1 MTGWKG
7 TWNALPAATQGTALM
22 FLSSMCY
29 ALTFVTIRQLG
40 ETFSVYQ
47 LVLFRTFLGTAV
59 MMPWVMRSGIGALR
73 TKRRGVYALR
83 AIAVYTGNLT
93 WFYALTNI
101 TLADATTLS
110 FTAPL
115 FAVVILAVWLKEKL
129 DAWRLAALL
138 IGLGGAV
145 VIIRPGFAEIHIA
158 TIGMIYTAVTYGY
171 AMAATRALTLTEN
184 SKAVVFYMFAINLP
198 VSAGPAIAHWTMPGW
213 VDLPWIV
220 AFGILSLWS
229 QSLMTKSF
237 ALAEAAVV
245 MPTFYL
251 QLPLVA
257 LLGFLLFAQ
266 VPEIWLIPGAA
277 MIIGG
282 SYLSVWS
289 EARKR
294 RRAAAGRSAP
304 AADE

>member
-1 MTGWKG
+1 MKAPAAWT
-7 TWNALPAATQGTALM
+7 ALPAVSRGTVLM

-29 ALTFVTIRQLG
+29 ALTFVTIKKLG
-40 ETFSVYQ
+40 DSFSVYQ
-47 LVLFRTFLGTAV
+47 LVLFRTFLGTVV
-59 MMPWVMRSGIGALR
+59 MLPWVMRAGPAALKTRRWGIYG
-73 TKRRGVYALR
+73 LR
-83 AIAVYTGNLT
+83 AVAVYSGNLC
-93 WFYALTNI
+93 WFYALTHI

-115 FAVVILAVWLKEKL
+115 FAAVILAVWLKERL
-129 DAWRLAALL
+129 DAWRLTALL
-138 IGLGGAV
+138 IGLGGAL

-158 TIGMIYTAVTYGY
+158 TIGMVYTAISYGA
-171 AMAATRALTLTEN
+171 AMAITRALTLTEN
-184 SKAVVFYMFAINLP
+184 SNAVVFYMFALNLP
-198 VSAGPAIAHWTMPGW
+198 LSLVPGVVHWTTPGGE
-213 VDLPWIV
+213 DLIWIA
-220 AFGILSLWS
+220 AFGLLSLYS

-257 LLGFLLFAQ
+257 LLGFLMFDQL
-266 VPEIWLIPGAA
+266 PEIWLVPGAI

-294 RRAAAGRSAP
+294 RRAAAGDGTEAQ
-304 AADE
+304 

>member
-1 MTGWKG
+1 MNGLRNAWA
-7 TWNALPAATQGTALM
+7 ALPPATQGTALM
-22 FLSSMCY
+22 FLSSMFY
-29 ALTFVTIRQLG
+29 ALTFVTVKKLG
-40 ETFSVYQ
+40 DSFSVYQ

-59 MMPWVMRSGIGALR
+59 MLPWVMRSGVSALK
-73 TKRRGVYALR
+73 TRRWGIYWFR
-83 AIAVYTGNLT
+83 AVAVYTGNLC

-115 FAVVILAVWLKEKL
+115 FAAVILAFWLKERL
-129 DAWRLAALL
+129 DGWRLAALL
-138 IGLGGAV
+138 IGLGGAF

-158 TIGMIYTAVTYGY
+158 TIGMIYTAISYGA
-171 AMAATRALTLTEN
+171 AMAITRALTLTEN
-184 SKAVVFYMFAINLP
+184 SNAVVFYMFALNLP
-198 VSAGPAIAHWTMPGW
+198 LSFVPGVMHWTTPGW
-213 VDLPWIV
+213 EDALWIA
-220 AFGILSLWS
+220 AFGLLSLYS

-257 LLGFLLFAQ
+257 LLGFLMFDQL
-266 VPEIWLIPGAA
+266 PEIWLIPGAI
-277 MIIGG
+277 MIVGG

-294 RRAAAGRSAP
+294 RRAKAEGGAA
-304 AADE
+304 

>member
-1 MTGWKG
+1 MKAAAAWA
-7 TWNALPAATQGTALM
+7 ALPAVSRGTVLM

-29 ALTFVTIRQLG
+29 ALTFVTIKKLG
-40 ETFSVYQ
+40 DSFSVYQ
-47 LVLFRTFLGTAV
+47 LVLFRTFLGTVV
-59 MMPWVMRSGIGALR
+59 MLPWVMRAGPSALKTRRWGI
-73 TKRRGVYALR
+73 YWLR
-83 AIAVYTGNLT
+83 AVAVYTGNLC
-93 WFYALTNI
+93 WFYALTHI

-115 FAVVILAVWLKEKL
+115 FAAVILAFWLKERL

-138 IGLGGAV
+138 IGLGGAL

-158 TIGMIYTAVTYGY
+158 TVGMVYTAISYGA
-171 AMAATRALTLTEN
+171 AMAITRALTLTEN
-184 SKAVVFYMFAINLP
+184 SNAVVFYMFALNLP
-198 VSAGPAIAHWTMPGW
+198 LSLVPGVVHWTTPGGE
-213 VDLPWIV
+213 DLVWIA
-220 AFGILSLWS
+220 AFGLLSLYS

-257 LLGFLLFAQ
+257 LLGFLMFDQL
-266 VPEIWLIPGAA
+266 PEVWLIPGAI
-277 MIIGG
+277 MIVGG

-294 RRAAAGRSAP
+294 RRAAGTGTGPEA
-304 AADE
+304 E